1 MTIQQET
8 TMKILHIDSSPL
20 GEASASRKLTASI
33 VETLRRAN
41 PRATVSHRDLA
52 AAPPAHLSGPV
63 LQAILSKEPDALGE
77 GQRQERA
84 LTDALLEE
92 FLAADVLVIGAP
104 MYNFSIPTQLK
115 AWIDRI
121 AQAGKTFKYTEK
133 GPVGLVGGKRVV
145 IASSRGGIYSANG
158 ALQALDHQEAYLRT
172 VLNFLGITDV
182 SIVRAEGLNLG
193 EEPKAKAFTLAQAE
207 IDGLAPQAAA

>member
-1 MTIQQET
+1 
-8 TMKILHIDSSPL
+8 
-20 GEASASRKLTASI
+20 
-33 VETLRRAN
+33 
-41 PRATVSHRDLA
+41 
-52 AAPPAHLSGPV
+52 
-63 LQAILSKEPDALGE
+63 LGE
-77 GQRQERA
+77 GQRQERG

-92 FLAADVLVIGAP
+92 LLAADVLVIGVP

-145 IASSRGGIYSANG
+145 IASSRGGIYSADG
-158 ALQALDHQEAYLRT
+158 ALQAHDHQEAYLRT